1 MLVFFFHIINILPYP
16 WQYKT
21 PIRQLPLPSR
31 QPFSPASGIVYDPL
45 MDSVL
50 NQDVLAPW
58 PTWVPLV
65 GVKIRNRGEV
75 KKLGSKGLPL
85 SNGDPVLLEADGE
98 VTYGIVYTEPYSAP
112 FTPPM
117 RAMKSILR
125 KPDSEEAELIARLGL
140 LSEEAAGYCKAKA
153 ADLNIRL
160 KLVEVY
166 GAMDRRQLT
175 FVYTADERIDFRELV
190 RDLARRFGGR
200 IEMRQVGVREE
211 ARRLGG
217 IDTCGLILC
226 CASFL
231 TDVKPVTAKQAKKM
245 DLPVDD
251 PRLLGVCGRLKC
263 CLMFEMMDAE
273 GKIPSQAQQLIT
285 PTKANSPSAPVL
297 PS

>member
-1 MLVFFFHIINILPYP
+1 M
-16 WQYKT
+16 
-21 PIRQLPLPSR
+21 
-31 QPFSPASGIVYDPL
+31 GIVYDRFMNSP
-45 MDSVL
+45 L
-50 NQDVLAPW
+50 NQDVLTPW
-58 PTWVPLV
+58 PKWVSLV

-75 KKLGSKGLPL
+75 KKLGSNGLPL
-85 SNGDPVLLEADGE
+85 LHGDPVLLDADGE

-125 KPDSEEAELIARLGL
+125 KPDSEEAELIARLEH

-153 ADLNIRL
+153 AHLNIRL

-217 IDTCGLILC
+217 IDTCGLVLC

-263 CLMFEMMDAE
+263 CLMFEMMDAD
-273 GKIPSQAQQLIT
+273 GKISSQAQQLIT
-285 PTKANSPSAPVL
+285 PAKANSPSFPVL

>member
-1 MLVFFFHIINILPYP
+1 M
-16 WQYKT
+16 
-21 PIRQLPLPSR
+21 
-31 QPFSPASGIVYDPL
+31 YDQQ
-45 MDSVL
+45 MESAL
-50 NQDVLAPW
+50 NQDLSTPW
-58 PTWVPLV
+58 PSWVPLV

-75 KKLGSKGLPL
+75 KKLGSNGLAF
-85 SNGDPVLLEADGE
+85 SHGDPVLLESDGE

-112 FTPPM
+112 FIPPM

-125 KPDSEEAELIARLGL
+125 KPDSEEAELIARLER
-140 LSEEAAGYCKAKA
+140 LSDEAATYCKMKA
-153 ADLNIRL
+153 THLNIRL

-263 CLMFEMMDAE
+263 CLMFEMMDAQ
-273 GKIPSQAQQLIT
+273 GKIPPQAQQLIT
-285 PTKANSPSAPVL
+285 PSKAEL
-297 PS
+297 PASTILSS

>member
-1 MLVFFFHIINILPYP
+1 
-16 WQYKT
+16 
-21 PIRQLPLPSR
+21 
-31 QPFSPASGIVYDPL
+31 VYDRCMQSP
-45 MDSVL
+45 L
-50 NQDVLAPW
+50 NQDILTPW

-75 KKLGSKGLPL
+75 KKLGSNGLPL
-85 SNGDPVLLEADGE
+85 SHGEPVLLEADGE
-98 VTYGIVYTEPYSAP
+98 VTYGIVYTEPYAAP

-117 RAMKSILR
+117 RAMKSVLR
-125 KPDSEEAELIARLGL
+125 KPDSEEAELIARLER
-140 LSEEAAGYCKAKA
+140 LSEEAAGYCKVKA

-175 FVYTADERIDFRELV
+175 FVYTADDRVDFRELV

-217 IDTCGLILC
+217 IDTCGLVLC

-245 DLPVDD
+245 DLPIDD

-263 CLMFEMMDAE
+263 CLIFEMMDAQ
-273 GKIPSQAQQLIT
+273 GKILPQAHQLIT
-285 PTKANSPSAPVL
+285 PTRPDSPSTPIL

>member
-1 MLVFFFHIINILPYP
+1 MEPACDDELLHTYP
-16 WQYKT
+16 T
-21 PIRQLPLPSR
+21 TVR
-31 QPFSPASGIVYDPL
+31 
-45 MDSVL
+45 
-50 NQDVLAPW
+50 
-58 PTWVPLV
+58 LV

-75 KKLGSKGLPL
+75 KKLDAVSAPL
-85 SNGDPVLLEADGE
+85 RNGDPVLLEVDGE
-98 VTYGIVYTEPYSAP
+98 VTYGIVYTEPYTTP
-112 FTPPM
+112 FLPPM

-125 KPDSEEAELIARLGL
+125 KPDAEETALIGRLEQLSQEAASYCRTKAAEL
-140 LSEEAAGYCKAKA
+140 
-153 ADLNIRL
+153 NISL

-166 GAMDRRQLT
+166 GAMHRRQLT
-175 FVYTADERIDFRELV
+175 FVYTAEDRIDFRELV

-217 IDTCGLILC
+217 IDTCGLVLC

-231 TDVKPVTAKQAKKM
+231 TDMKPISAKQAKKLN
-245 DLPVDD
+245 LPIDD

-273 GKIPSQAQQLIT
+273 GKIAPQAHQLIT
-285 PTKANSPSAPVL
+285 PTRPDSPSSPTL

>member
-1 MLVFFFHIINILPYP
+1 
-16 WQYKT
+16 
-21 PIRQLPLPSR
+21 
-31 QPFSPASGIVYDPL
+31 
-45 MDSVL
+45 
-50 NQDVLAPW
+50 
-58 PTWVPLV
+58 
-65 GVKIRNRGEV
+65 
-75 KKLGSKGLPL
+75 
-85 SNGDPVLLEADGE
+85 
-98 VTYGIVYTEPYSAP
+98 
-112 FTPPM
+112 M

-273 GKIPSQAQQLIT
+273 ERFRLKRNNSSLRPKPTPLLLRFCHHSDTLPISRFGQLFFSDFAESFRQLYPLIRYQM
-285 PTKANSPSAPVL
+285 SRSFSV
-297 PS
+297 

>member
-1 MLVFFFHIINILPYP
+1 MKPACDDELLHTYP
-16 WQYKT
+16 T
-21 PIRQLPLPSR
+21 TVR
-31 QPFSPASGIVYDPL
+31 
-45 MDSVL
+45 M
-50 NQDVLAPW
+50 
-58 PTWVPLV
+58 V

-75 KKLGSKGLPL
+75 KKLDAVSTPL
-85 SNGDPVLLEADGE
+85 RNGDPVLLEVDGE
-98 VTYGIVYTEPYSAP
+98 VTYGIVYTEPYTTP
-112 FTPPM
+112 FLPPM

-125 KPDSEEAELIARLGL
+125 KPDAEETALIHRLEQLSQEAASYCRTKAAEL
-140 LSEEAAGYCKAKA
+140 
-153 ADLNIRL
+153 NISL

-166 GAMDRRQLT
+166 GAMHRRQLT
-175 FVYTADERIDFRELV
+175 FVYTAEDRIDFRELV

-217 IDTCGLILC
+217 IDTCGLVLC

-231 TDVKPVTAKQAKKM
+231 TDMKPISAKQAKK
-245 DLPVDD
+245 LNLAIDD

-273 GKIPSQAQQLIT
+273 GKIAPQAHQLIT
-285 PTKANSPSAPVL
+285 PTRPDTPSSPTL

>member
-1 MLVFFFHIINILPYP
+1 MLPKLFP
-16 WQYKT
+16 
-21 PIRQLPLPSR
+21 PLPR
-31 QPFSPASGIVYDPL
+31 QPFPPSTGIVYDQR
-45 MDSVL
+45 MESAV
-50 NQDVLAPW
+50 NQDLSTPW

-65 GVKIRNRGEV
+65 GIKIRNRGEV
-75 KKLGSKGLPL
+75 KKLGSNGLSL
-85 SNGDPVLLEADGE
+85 SHGDPVLLEADGE
-98 VTYGIVYTEPYSAP
+98 VTYGIVYTTRYSAP

-125 KPDSEEAELIARLGL
+125 KPDAEEAELIARLER
-140 LSEEAAGYCKAKA
+140 LSEEAAAYCKVKA
-153 ADLNIRL
+153 AHLNIRL

-217 IDTCGLILC
+217 IDTCGLTLC

-231 TDVKPVTAKQAKKM
+231 TDVKPVTARQAKKM
-245 DLPVDD
+245 ELPIDD

-263 CLMFEMMDAE
+263 CLMFEMMDAQ
-273 GKIPSQAQQLIT
+273 GKIPAEAQQLIT
-285 PTKANSPSAPVL
+285 PTKANSSIL

>member
-1 MLVFFFHIINILPYP
+1 M
-16 WQYKT
+16 
-21 PIRQLPLPSR
+21 
-31 QPFSPASGIVYDPL
+31 YDQH
-45 MDSVL
+45 MESATH
-50 NQDVLAPW
+50 QDLLTPW
-58 PTWVPLV
+58 PTWVQLV

-75 KKLGSKGLPL
+75 KKLGSNGLPL
-85 SNGDPVLLEADGE
+85 SHGDPVRLEADGE
-98 VTYGIVYTEPYSAP
+98 VTYGMVYTEPYSAP

-125 KPDSEEAELIARLGL
+125 KPDSEEAELIPRLEH
-140 LSEEAAGYCKAKA
+140 LSEEATTYCKARA
-153 ADLNIRL
+153 AHLNIRL

-175 FVYTADERIDFRELV
+175 FVYTADERVDFRELV

-217 IDTCGLILC
+217 IDTCGLVLC

-245 DLPVDD
+245 DLPIDD

-263 CLMFEMMDAE
+263 CLMFEMMDAQ
-273 GKIPSQAQQLIT
+273 GKILPQAHQLIT
-285 PTKANSPSAPVL
+285 PTKADSPPSPIL